1 MLGAGAWTGGDA
13 SAGAGGTAIGAASL
27 AGSVG
32 PNDLRAWIVVA
43 KLRTESGWRISS
55 AGPAWVGA
63 TIALAAPDAAAGAAG
78 VAAVPVPLP
87 ASGAFCASAAEG
99 CGTGGIGFT
108 VTRPT
113 SLPQRDRVTA
123 IAGEDE
129 TVAVSR
135 AVCGRVGVAIE
146 RGWPGGANAAATFGA
161 LSRTGSG
168 SG

>member
-1 MLGAGAWTGGDA
+1 MLETGDWTSGDA
-13 SAGAGGTAIGAASL
+13 GAGAGGTAIGAVSL

-32 PNDLRAWIVVA
+32 PDDLRAWIVVA

-63 TIALAAPDAAAGAAG
+63 AIALAAPDAAAGAAG
-78 VAAVPVPLP
+78 IVAVPIPLP
-87 ASGAFCASAAEG
+87 ASGAFCASAGGG
-99 CGTGGIGFT
+99 CGIGGIGFT

-113 SLPQRDRVTA
+113 SLPQRDRVAA

-146 RGWPGGANAAATFGA
+146 RGWAGGADAAATFGA
-161 LSRTGSG
+161 LSRIGSG